1 MSPEPWVLVVD
12 DGDSQSRTALVAAR
26 ALAAGGYRVA
36 ATVSGP
42 RSLVGASRSC
52 SRRVPVPPLGD
63 PRFDDVLAR
72 EVERGGYGCVLP
84 ASDAAL
90 VKLEHGVA
98 TLLDKQELARLAR
111 GAGLGAP
118 ESRPFDDPAALAGAA
133 DELPYPVV
141 LKPVRSVWR
150 PYRVGDA
157 GELRRSPPPSWP
169 LLVQPYLSGTLRAV
183 GGVTWRGEI
192 VAAAHQRY
200 LRTWPPSAGGA
211 SAAVS
216 VEPDRALE
224 DKLTALLGG
233 RDGIFMAQLVDD
245 VLLDL
250 NPRVYGSLPLAVA
263 AGVNLPAIFCDLR
276 SRPSRAV
283 VRRRGR
289 AGVTYRWIEGD
300 VRHVVARVRAKEM
313 GAVGALRALRPRRG
327 VVHPVASLRDP
338 GPMVA
343 RLRFAL
349 ERARDR

>member
-63 PRFDDVLAR
+63 PGFDDLLAR
-72 EVERGGYGCVLP
+72 EMERGRYECVLP

-90 VKLEHGVA
+90 VKLEPEVA
-98 TLLDKQELARLAR
+98 GLLDKQELARR
-111 GAGLGAP
+111 CEDAGLRAP
-118 ESRPFDDPAALAGAA
+118 ESRPFDDPAALVDAA
-133 DELPYPVV
+133 DDLPYPVV

-150 PYRVGDA
+150 PYRVDDA
-157 GELRRSPPPSWP
+157 EELRRSAPPSGP
-169 LLVQPYLSGTLRAV
+169 LLSQPYLSGTLRAV
-183 GGVTWRGEI
+183 GGVTWRGEL
-192 VAAAHQRY
+192 VAAVHQRY

-211 SAAVS
+211 SLAVS

-224 DKLTALLGG
+224 ERLVALLGG

-263 AGVNLPAIFCDLR
+263 AGVNLPAIHCDLR
-276 SRPSRAV
+276 RGDAV
-283 VRRRGR
+283 VRRRGK
-289 AGVTYRWIEGD
+289 AGVAFRWTEGD
-300 VRHVVARVRAKEM
+300 LRHVVARVRSKEL
-313 GAVGALRALRPRRG
+313 GPLDALRALRPRRG
-327 VVHPVASLRDP
+327 AAHPVESLRDP
-338 GPMVA
+338 RPLIA

-349 ERARDR
+349 ERSRDR